1 MLNEEIDT
9 VVNSTH
15 KSKVLFDVEAKESL
29 LAGATLVAKA
39 VGITLGPKGK
49 TVLIQQQNKSPILTK
64 DGVTVLKS
72 INLSNPIM
80 RMGADLLK
88 DVAQRTN
95 DLAGDGTTT
104 STVVAHAMM
113 QEGYKLI
120 SSGYDVGNI
129 IETLPKIKN
138 IVLDYLKCESKDVST
153 EESINAIATIS
164 ANNDNNIGELIAKA
178 ISTVGRDGIVTVE
191 DAKGTNTTLDV
202 VEGIRFDDRGYLS
215 PYFVN
220 NNDRMT
226 CQYDDCAVLITDKKI
241 GTMNEIVPI
250 LEYVLKIGKPL
261 LIIADGIENE
271 ALQTLVLNRVKS
283 NLRIVAI
290 NAPGHISVRNEILE
304 DIAALTNAEVISSK
318 KGTSFTDAVKC
329 LGSIKRIIVSQR
341 STTFIGSGKEL
352 PRVQERLNSLKT
364 FISDLG
370 SEPNE
375 ISIAKMRLARLS
387 GGVAIIRVGGLTE
400 TEVVEKRYRIEDALN
415 ATKAAIDE
423 GYIPGG
429 GLVLYKIA
437 KKLINVKDDSG
448 ALKIFI
454 SGCLSPLKTICKN
467 ANVSYDVIDTKL
479 ENYINDDNNH
489 DIGYNAKKNDI
500 GHLVDEGIIDPVKVT
515 RCAIEH
521 ATSITSA
528 FLSLDAAIIEDVK

>member
-1 MLNEEIDT
+1 
-9 VVNSTH
+9 
-15 KSKVLFDVEAKESL
+15 
-29 LAGATLVAKA
+29 
-39 VGITLGPKGK
+39 
-49 TVLIQQQNKSPILTK
+49 
-64 DGVTVLKS
+64 
-72 INLSNPIM
+72 
-80 RMGADLLK
+80 
-88 DVAQRTN
+88 
-95 DLAGDGTTT
+95 
-104 STVVAHAMM
+104 
-113 QEGYKLI
+113 
-120 SSGYDVGNI
+120 
-129 IETLPKIKN
+129 
-138 IVLDYLKCESKDVST
+138 
-153 EESINAIATIS
+153 
-164 ANNDNNIGELIAKA
+164 
-178 ISTVGRDGIVTVE
+178 
-191 DAKGTNTTLDV
+191 
-202 VEGIRFDDRGYLS
+202 
-215 PYFVN
+215 
-220 NNDRMT
+220 
-226 CQYDDCAVLITDKKI
+226 
-241 GTMNEIVPI
+241 MNEIVPI

-364 FISDLG
+364 FITDLG

-400 TEVVEKRYRIEDALN
+400 TEVIEKRYRIEDALN

-437 KKLINVKDDSG
+437 KKLANVKDDSG